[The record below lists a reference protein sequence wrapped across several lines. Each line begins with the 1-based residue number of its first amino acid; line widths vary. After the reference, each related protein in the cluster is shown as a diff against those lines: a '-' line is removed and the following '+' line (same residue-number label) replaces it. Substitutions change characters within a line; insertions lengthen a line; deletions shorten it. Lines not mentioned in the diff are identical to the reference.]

1 VRLIKKGLAKNAIV
15 ISKQGAGAKDGS
27 YTRGD
32 SKNKRSKQ
40 EIPDLAGILIISILL
55 ICLISLPSVSI
66 FAATQNST
74 QINEISLKSTSTP
87 TVTPSPNGFSIP
99 SAPPAVDPTKDIDY
113 TTYTYH
119 SWDIPDEITGGST
132 FWIEIDLTNQ
142 MLYAYRGN
150 QLISG
155 FLVSTGT
162 SNHKTVTGTYKIY
175 SKYPAIN
182 MIGPGYHLEDVPY
195 SMFFYKGYAIHG
207 TFWHNNFGR
216 PMSHGCVNMDTNEA
230 AWVYDNAP
238 VGTYVFVHY

>member
-1 VRLIKKGLAKNAIV
+1 MRLKKTEPGQGTIVQSNAAGKNDGTCEWRESV
-15 ISKQGAGAKDGS
+15 GKQSKGK
-27 YTRGD
+27 TPRT
-32 SKNKRSKQ
+32 
-40 EIPDLAGILIISILL
+40 LL
-55 ICLISLPSVSI
+55 IGVLVMGIISLPSLSTH
-66 FAATQNST
+66 AATQKIFQPESVRLQPT
-74 QINEISLKSTSTP
+74 QTP
-87 TVTPSPNGFSIP
+87 TATSAPNGFTIP
-99 SAPPAVDPTKDIDY
+99 FSEPASAPAEDTYY
-113 TTYTYH
+113 TGYTYH

-142 MLYAYRGN
+142 MLFAYRGN

-162 SNHKTVTGTYKIY
+162 SSHKTVTGTYKIY
-175 SKYPAIN
+175 AKYPAYT

-195 SMFFYKGYAIHG
+195 TLFFYKGYAIHG

-216 PMSHGCVNMDTNEA
+216 PMSHGCVNMATNEA

>member
-1 VRLIKKGLAKNAIV
+1 VRLRKKKLDLTAIV
-15 ISKQGAGAKDGS
+15 KAKLTDGESDDSHTHSTAAGKLLKQKIPVR
-27 YTRGD
+27 TR
-32 SKNKRSKQ
+32 
-40 EIPDLAGILIISILL
+40 LWIISVFVV
-55 ICLISLPSVSI
+55 CLVGLPSFSTY
-66 FAATQNST
+66 AASQNRSQT
-74 QINEISLKSTSTP
+74 DDVLLKPTP
-87 TVTPSPNGFSIP
+87 TPTATPSPIRFTIP
-99 SAPPAVDPTKDIDY
+99 VTEVYATPTEDTYFTD
-113 TTYTYH
+113 YTYH

-142 MLYAYRGN
+142 ILYAYRGN

-162 SNHKTVTGTYKIY
+162 SSYRTVTGTYKIY
-175 SKYPAIN
+175 AKYPAVT

-195 SMFFYKGYAIHG
+195 TLFFYKGYAIHG

-216 PMSHGCVNMDTNEA
+216 PMSHGCVNMATNEA